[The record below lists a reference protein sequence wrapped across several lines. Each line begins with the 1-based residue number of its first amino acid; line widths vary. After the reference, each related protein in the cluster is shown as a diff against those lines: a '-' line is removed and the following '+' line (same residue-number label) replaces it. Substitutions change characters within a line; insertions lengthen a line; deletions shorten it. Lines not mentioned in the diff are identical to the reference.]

1 VRRDGVPIG
10 TEWNFLT
17 TKLGS
22 IPERGGEI
30 LAAEEAMEI
39 EEVRKEVEE
48 LYRELVRRKYERA
61 IKKGASEQA
70 LANFIALHEKF
81 LPAFVEKEM
90 KWIEIIEEE
99 EKREGDCHLRRWPEG
114 AKRLIKKNK
123 LLRGCYKL

>member
-1 VRRDGVPIG
+1 
-10 TEWNFLT
+10 
-17 TKLGS
+17 LG
-22 IPERGGEI
+22 GGKCRPWSTFASD
-30 LAAEEAMEI
+30 LADARAWAMAVEV

-61 IKKGASEQA
+61 REKGASEQA
-70 LANFIALHEKF
+70 LANFIALHEAF

-99 EKREGDCHLRRWPEG
+99 KREGDFLLRRWPAG

-123 LLRGCYKL
+123 LLRECYKL

>member
-1 VRRDGVPIG
+1 
-10 TEWNFLT
+10 
-17 TKLGS
+17 
-22 IPERGGEI
+22 
-30 LAAEEAMEI
+30 MEI

-99 EKREGDCHLRRWPEG
+99 EKREGECQLSRWPEG
-114 AKRLIKKNK
+114 AKRLIKTNT
-123 LLRGCYKL
+123 LLRECYKL

>member
-1 VRRDGVPIG
+1 
-10 TEWNFLT
+10 
-17 TKLGS
+17 
-22 IPERGGEI
+22 
-30 LAAEEAMEI
+30 MEI

-61 IKKGASEQA
+61 REKGASEQA

-99 EKREGDCHLRRWPEG
+99 EKTEGNVHLRRWPAG
-114 AKRLIKKNK
+114 AKRLIMKNK
-123 LLRGCYKL
+123 LLRECYKL

>member
-1 VRRDGVPIG
+1 MPIG

-48 LYRELVRRKYERA
+48 LYRELVRR
-61 IKKGASEQA
+61 
-70 LANFIALHEKF
+70 NM
-81 LPAFVEKEM
+81 KE
-90 KWIEIIEEE
+90 
-99 EKREGDCHLRRWPEG
+99 P
-114 AKRLIKKNK
+114 
-123 LLRGCYKL
+123 

>member
-10 TEWNFLT
+10 TECNFLT

-48 LYRELVRRKYERA
+48 LYRELVRRNYERA

-70 LANFIALHEKF
+70 LANFVALHEKF

-99 EKREGDCHLRRWPEG
+99 EKREGDCHLRRWPAG
-114 AKRLIKKNK
+114 AKRLIMKNK
-123 LLRGCYKL
+123 LLRECYKL

>member
-1 VRRDGVPIG
+1 
-10 TEWNFLT
+10 
-17 TKLGS
+17 
-22 IPERGGEI
+22 
-30 LAAEEAMEI
+30 MEI

-61 IKKGASEQA
+61 IKKGASEEA

-99 EKREGDCHLRRWPEG
+99 EKREGECHLRRWPEG

-123 LLRGCYKL
+123 LLRECYKL

>member
-1 VRRDGVPIG
+1 MGFPDHQVRIHSR
-10 TEWNFLT
+10 
-17 TKLGS
+17 
-22 IPERGGEI
+22 ERGGEI

-70 LANFIALHEKF
+70 LANFVALHEKF

-99 EKREGDCHLRRWPEG
+99 EKREGDFYLRRWPAG
-114 AKRLIKKNK
+114 AKRLIMKNK
-123 LLRGCYKL
+123 LLRECYKL

>member
-1 VRRDGVPIG
+1 LDAGQQSGAVG
-10 TEWNFLT
+10 T

-61 IKKGASEQA
+61 IKKGASKQA
-70 LANFIALHEKF
+70 LANFVALHEKF

-90 KWIEIIEEE
+90 KWIEIIAEE
-99 EKREGDCHLRRWPEG
+99 EKREGDSHLRRWPAG
-114 AKRLIKKNK
+114 AKRLIMKNK
-123 LLRGCYKL
+123 LLRECYKL